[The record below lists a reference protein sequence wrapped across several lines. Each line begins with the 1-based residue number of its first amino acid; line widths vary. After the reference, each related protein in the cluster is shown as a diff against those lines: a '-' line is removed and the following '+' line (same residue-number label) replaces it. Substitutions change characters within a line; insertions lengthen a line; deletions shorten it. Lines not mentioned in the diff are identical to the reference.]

1 MLEVSILITS
11 FCRPHLL
18 KWNLYS
24 LARQNIPFS
33 FETIV
38 LNDGVPDLTAEICEQ
53 FANRL
58 HLKYV
63 FTGYRNSENSL
74 IYRVPGFALNIG
86 AKIARGQILII
97 SCAEM
102 FHINNTIE
110 HLAAPVLMEPMF
122 LATSI
127 GMDDRDGSFLTEIE
141 QNQGC
146 CNLFNFYH
154 NYPLLN
160 TTLPFLMALSKKE
173 FSSIGGYD
181 EDFIGFAYDD
191 NDLMDRLLTKGCQLC
206 LTQAQTIHLYHERH
220 DIGKEQTPEYQLN
233 AKLYRDRRGKIF
245 RNEARDWGIIKY

>member
-1 MLEVSILITS
+1 MEVSMLITS

-24 LARQNIPFS
+24 LAQQNIPFS

-38 LNDGVPDLTAEICEQ
+38 LNDGVLDLTADVCEQ
-53 FANRL
+53 FSDRL

-63 FTGYRNSENSL
+63 FTGHRNTETL
-74 IYRVPGFALNIG
+74 CYRVPGFALNIG
-86 AKIARGQILII
+86 AKIARGKILII

-110 HLAAPVLMEPMF
+110 HLVAPLLFEPTL

-127 GMDDRDGSFLTEIE
+127 GKDDQDGSFLRYLE
-141 QNQGC
+141 QNQGRY
-146 CNLFNFYH
+146 NLHDYYG
-154 NYPLLN
+154 YPLLN
-160 TTLPFLMALSKKE
+160 TTLPFLMAISRKE
-173 FSSIGGYD
+173 FFSIGGYD

-191 NDLMDRLLTKGCQLC
+191 NDLMDRLLTKGCRLC

-220 DIGKEQTPEYQLN
+220 DTGKEQTPEYLLN
-233 AKLYRDRRGKIF
+233 ARLYHERRGKIL
-245 RNEARDWGIIKY
+245 RNEGRDWGMFKY

>member
-1 MLEVSILITS
+1 MVEVSILITS

-24 LARQNIPFS
+24 LSQQNIPFS

-38 LNDGVPDLTAEICEQ
+38 LNDGVPDLTSDICEQ

-63 FTGYRNSENSL
+63 FTGYRNNESNL
-74 IYRVPGFALNIG
+74 VYRVPGFALNIG
-86 AKIARGQILII
+86 AKIARGKILII

-110 HLAAPVLMEPMF
+110 HLTAPVLFEPMF

-127 GMDDRDGSFLTEIE
+127 GMDDQDGSFLTYVE
-141 QNQGC
+141 QNQG
-146 CNLFNFYH
+146 YYSSH
-154 NYPLLN
+154 NYYYSYPHLN
-160 TTLPFLMALSKKE
+160 TTLPFLMAISRTE
-173 FSSIGGYD
+173 FIAIGGYD

-191 NDLMDRLLTKGCQLC
+191 NDLIDRLLTKGCRLC

-220 DIGKEQTPEYQLN
+220 DTGKEQTPEYKLN
-233 AKLYRDRRGKIF
+233 AKLYRKRRGKVC
-245 RNEARDWGIIKY
+245 RNEARDWGTIKY